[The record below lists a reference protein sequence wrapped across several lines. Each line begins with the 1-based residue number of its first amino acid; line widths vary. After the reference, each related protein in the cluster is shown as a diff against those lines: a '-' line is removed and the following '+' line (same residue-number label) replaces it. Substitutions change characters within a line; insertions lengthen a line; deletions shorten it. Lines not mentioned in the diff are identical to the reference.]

1 MEPHTRNPSHHLY
14 TPESC
19 INQNATRP
27 RNRTELRETDKPR
40 ATEER
45 GGGNPDGESAR
56 AWPWSNHLEGI
67 RSPAGRNDRGRGLNC
82 SRAQHPLGEGKSG
95 VISGDKVGEDKGTG
109 GFGRSAGAA
118 EMVEVGTA

>member
-1 MEPHTRNPSHHLY
+1 MEPHTRNPSHYLY
-14 TPESC
+14 TPESF
-19 INQNATRP
+19 INQNATKP

-45 GGGNPDGESAR
+45 GGGNPDGESAVLGPGATTWKGFGVR
-56 AWPWSNHLEGI
+56 LEGMMGGGDLAVEG
-67 RSPAGRNDRGRGLNC
+67 PAL
-82 SRAQHPLGEGKSG
+82 LGEGKSG
-95 VISGDKVGEDKGTG
+95 VTSGDKVGEDKGTG

>member
-1 MEPHTRNPSHHLY
+1 MEPHTRNPSRYLY

-19 INQNATRP
+19 INQNATKP

-45 GGGNPDGESAR
+45 GGGNPDGEPAVLGPGATTWKGFGVR
-56 AWPWSNHLEGI
+56 LEGMTGGGDLAVEG
-67 RSPAGRNDRGRGLNC
+67 PA
-82 SRAQHPLGEGKSG
+82 PPGEGKSG